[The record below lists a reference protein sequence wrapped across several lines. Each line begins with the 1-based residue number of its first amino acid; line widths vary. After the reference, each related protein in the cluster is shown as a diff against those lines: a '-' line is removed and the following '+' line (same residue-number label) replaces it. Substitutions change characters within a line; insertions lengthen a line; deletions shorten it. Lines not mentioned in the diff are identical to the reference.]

1 MSRDL
6 DAHFADNRHLGKKY
20 LIHHSAGSG
29 KTLSI
34 CWLADRFHSLFRPGT
49 NEKVIHL
56 IFILT
61 DRKSLDKNIKK
72 DMEKLAHLKGVV
84 GIAKKSADLKNL

>member
-1 MSRDL
+1 MVEKLSLDL
-6 DAHFADNRHLGKKY
+6 ENYFADNRHLGRKY

-49 NEKVIHL
+49 NEKI
-56 IFILT
+56 I
-61 DRKSLDKNIKK
+61 
-72 DMEKLAHLKGVV
+72 
-84 GIAKKSADLKNL
+84 